1 MPWSSLHIFRVIFW
15 WLRGKFPEIPS
26 HAHNL
31 PDAVNNRWIHSQT
44 SNILF
49 NVWNLRHQNIAL
61 PIRHCSSQSKCD
73 REVHLKDV
81 PRLVQY
87 ANYQKLLDLEWK
99 FLLYASTPLRYALK
113 TTNEIPISAHYVSQP
128 GHHICSKYKHQN
140 YNIAKNGQST
150 DHITARTHCRI

>member
-1 MPWSSLHIFRVIFW
+1 MLRVNVYWTMNIKPVVSYVNHTVCAVKLIFRVIFW
-15 WLRGKFPEIPS
+15 WLRGKFARCQKFAVRY

-128 GHHICSKYKHQN
+128 PHLLKI
-140 YNIAKNGQST
+140 
-150 DHITARTHCRI
+150 